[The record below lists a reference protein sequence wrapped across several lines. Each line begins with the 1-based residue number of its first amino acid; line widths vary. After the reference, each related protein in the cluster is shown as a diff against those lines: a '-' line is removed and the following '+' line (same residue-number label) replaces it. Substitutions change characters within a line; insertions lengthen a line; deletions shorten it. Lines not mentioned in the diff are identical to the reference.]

1 MSFDN
6 YYTTTINAK
15 SRRTDMIRRADRER
29 LAGIARQS
37 RPDTPI
43 YRPVLDNVGN
53 ALVRLGLELK
63 ERAGAVAEIEPVPG
77 PRTRIAG

>member
-6 YYTTTINAK
+6 YYTATINAK
-15 SRRTDMIRRADRER
+15 ARRNDLVRRADQNR
-29 LAGIARQS
+29 LASIARQN
-37 RPDTPI
+37 RPGMPI
-43 YRPVLDNVGN
+43 YRPVMDNVGS

-63 ERAGAVAEIEPVPG
+63 ERAGAVVDMEPAPG